1 MGTDLPENVKSFGI
15 GVYEVGTPKPF
26 ITLAETMRFLAT
38 VVHFT

>member
-15 GVYEVGTPKPF
+15 GVYDVGVPKPF
-26 ITLAETMRFLAT
+26 LTLAETTCFLAT